1 MQWGHTLEIII
12 KDSTMEQFSID
23 IIVYSIIGLAIGIA
37 GWYYGHAL
45 EHWIKEKRKTKRFI
59 DL

>member
-1 MQWGHTLEIII
+1 MEWF
-12 KDSTMEQFSID
+12 STD

>member
-1 MQWGHTLEIII
+1 
-12 KDSTMEQFSID
+12 MEQFLID
-23 IIVYSIIGLAIGIA
+23 IITFSIIGLAIGIA

-45 EHWIKEKRKTKRFI
+45 ENWIKGKRKTKRFI